1 MHSGMVYKAA
11 EAVSLCQFSGL
22 VHKRLK
28 CANIVST
35 YFCRYLLLMHCEFS
49 FQTCPKCEDS
59 FCRRMIYAIAILLN
73 LQHPLPIDTSKP
85 QNQPAHCYTLAWREF
100 LFPFLDA
107 SLFFLLLC
115 HYQGAFPSNLLL
127 PSKKKRLKTKDGQVY
142 HSKPSWERNKFN
154 FTFMISAAS
163 DQEVFILEG
172 LPFRRINPP
181 VQCL

>member
-107 SLFFLLLC
+107 SLFF
-115 HYQGAFPSNLLL
+115 AFMSL
-127 PSKKKRLKTKDGQVY
+127 PGGFSFQPPFTIEKEKIENQRWAGISLKT
-142 HSKPSWERNKFN
+142 
-154 FTFMISAAS
+154 
-163 DQEVFILEG
+163 ILGEK
-172 LPFRRINPP
+172 
-181 VQCL
+181 